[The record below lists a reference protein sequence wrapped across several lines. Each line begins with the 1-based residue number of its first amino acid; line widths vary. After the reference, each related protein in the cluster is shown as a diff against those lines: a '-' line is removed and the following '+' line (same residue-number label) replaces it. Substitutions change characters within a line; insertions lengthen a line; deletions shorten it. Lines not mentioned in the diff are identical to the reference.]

1 MVIIYLT
8 NEDTEAIFFF
18 FLYLASKRQF
28 SVKVSHCDRL
38 QYMYFVLIIIII
50 IIIII
55 IVIMIFLHFLYSTL
69 NNLFLITKCKTK
81 KNKLRELTGKILKCH
96 TDFFKIL
103 SLFGSDLI
111 RMHALFTLTK
121 WTKIMTKRP
130 NNHLANV
137 KWKKQVSYIY
147 CVDTSSLYQ

>member
-8 NEDTEAIFFF
+8 NEDTEAIFFY

-55 IVIMIFLHFLYSTL
+55 VIMIFLHFLYTL

-121 WTKIMTKRP
+121 WTKIMTKRH

>member
-1 MVIIYLT
+1 
-8 NEDTEAIFFF
+8 
-18 FLYLASKRQF
+18 
-28 SVKVSHCDRL
+28 
-38 QYMYFVLIIIII
+38 MYFVLITIIIII

-55 IVIMIFLHFLYSTL
+55 IVIMIFLHFLYTL

-81 KNKLRELTGKILKCH
+81 KNKLRELAGKILKCH

-103 SLFGSDLI
+103 SLFGSELI
-111 RMHALFTLTK
+111 RMHTLFTITK
-121 WTKIMTKRP
+121 WTKIMTKRH

-137 KWKKQVSYIY
+137 KWKKQLSYIY

>member
-1 MVIIYLT
+1 MRTLRQF
-8 NEDTEAIFFF
+8 FFF

-38 QYMYFVLIIIII
+38 QYMYFVLIMIIIII

-55 IVIMIFLHFLYSTL
+55 IVIIVIMIFLYTL

-103 SLFGSDLI
+103 SLFGSEFI
-111 RMHALFTLTK
+111 RIHALFTLTK
-121 WTKIMTKRP
+121 WTKIMTKRH

-137 KWKKQVSYIY
+137 KWKKQLSYIY
-147 CVDTSSLYQ
+147 CVDTSSL

>member
-1 MVIIYLT
+1 MILGLEITETKGNIETIPKVSIIPKIIIEIIK
-8 NEDTEAIFFF
+8 NIPF
-18 FLYLASKRQF
+18 FLSLNKI
-28 SVKVSHCDRL
+28 KSHN
-38 QYMYFVLIIIII
+38 
-50 IIIII
+50 
-55 IVIMIFLHFLYSTL
+55 FLYTL

-121 WTKIMTKRP
+121 
-130 NNHLANV
+130 
-137 KWKKQVSYIY
+137 
-147 CVDTSSLYQ
+147 